1 MEILELVSSEA
12 EDNGSLHSKTD
23 FMNLRNLRPSAK
35 LRERL
40 ITNQA
45 NHSAIDNL
53 VRALVDLLPKPDG
66 VWPLEERANGSAS
79 PPVFL
84 ILATK
89 RVMENACR
97 SASRPSNAK
106 PPARTS

>member
-66 VWPLEERANGSAS
+66 VWPLEERAKWLRLAAGIFDLGYKASDGERMQISVAAVEREAASAD
-79 PPVFL
+79 
-84 ILATK
+84 
-89 RVMENACR
+89 
-97 SASRPSNAK
+97 
-106 PPARTS
+106 